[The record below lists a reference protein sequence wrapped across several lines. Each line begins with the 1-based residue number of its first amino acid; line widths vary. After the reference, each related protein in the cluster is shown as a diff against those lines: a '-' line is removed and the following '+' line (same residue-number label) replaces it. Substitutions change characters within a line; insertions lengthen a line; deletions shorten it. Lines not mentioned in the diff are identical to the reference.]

1 MNLEERFLGCLIGL
15 AVGDAL
21 GGPIEEIPGKPKPT
35 AKRPLTEMIGGG
47 PFNLKPGEY
56 TDDASM
62 ALALAKTII
71 TCKGYHPIHVA
82 REYAKWERTLPSAT
96 GRTIQ
101 ESMRRI
107 RAGIPWDKASDNPYG
122 NNYAGTGAA
131 MRCAP
136 IALLNHSRPE
146 KLIEHTRKDAII
158 THRHPDCI
166 SSSIFINTFIAALL
180 RADDPL
186 IAKNYALRHIN
197 DNPALQKRYETLEHA
212 GKPTKGVYD
221 IVENSVHTLLT
232 TTTFEEALTKS
243 VNLAGDADTRG
254 AVTGAIAGA
263 HYGEK
268 AIPLR
273 WKQALV
279 DHLGTPAYERIKRLA
294 HDLYRT
300 ANT

>member
-1 MNLEERFLGCLIGL
+1 MNLEERFFGCLIGL

-62 ALALAKTII
+62 ALVLSKTII
-71 TCKGYHPIHVA
+71 TCKGYHPLYA
-82 REYAKWERTLPSAT
+82 AKEYAKWERNLPTGT

-101 ESMRRI
+101 ESMHRI
-107 RAGIPWDKASDNPYG
+107 RAGIHWDKASDNHYG

-146 KLIEHTRKDAII
+146 KLIEHTRKDTII

-180 RADDPL
+180 RGDDSL
-186 IAKNYALRHIN
+186 LAKNYALRHIK
-197 DNPALQKRYETLEHA
+197 DNPSIKKRYETLEHA

-221 IVENSVHTLLT
+221 IVENSLYAILSTK
-232 TTTFEEALTKS
+232 TFEDALIKS

-254 AVTGAIAGA
+254 AVTGALAGT
-263 HYGEK
+263 HYGEN

-273 WKQALV
+273 WKQSLV
-279 DHLGTPAYERIKRLA
+279 DQRGTPAYESIRRLA